1 MLLYWIWFAQLAGVP
16 EWIKLALLD
25 AFRDP
30 EEIYYSKPETLC
42 RVEGIEPE
50 HLQALEDKDLRP
62 AEEILKKCNSKGIK
76 ILTWDDSKYPRQ
88 LKNISD
94 PPVVLYYRG
103 VLPGWEEMPTIGVVG
118 TRKASGYGLQVAH
131 QMGSQIADCGGLV
144 VSGCASG
151 VDTKALEGALEMDMP
166 TVGVLGCGVD
176 VIYPRTNRRLY
187 SKIQERGCLLS
198 EYPPAEPPIGW
209 HFLRRNRIIS
219 GISNG
224 VLVVEAPQR
233 SGALNTARH
242 AREQGRDLFAVPANL
257 GVANFE
263 GSNALLE
270 EGAIAALSG
279 WSVVRHY
286 RNLYPDA
293 VKEPGEIPMGNVER
307 RVQKVAQQPVV
318 PEKLPKNI
326 IDNGENT
333 IYYRKPDE
341 KNLTLTGEETAVL
354 SLLDRT
360 PQHPDQV
367 AARADMPPARVQSIL
382 TILAVKG
389 LVLFHSGGRV
399 SIK

>member
-1 MLLYWIWFAQLAGVP
+1 MLLYWIWFAEVSGVP
-16 EWIKLALLD
+16 QWLKQTLLD
-25 AFRDP
+25 VFHDP
-30 EEIYYSKPETLC
+30 EEIYFAKPEALC
-42 RVEGIEPE
+42 QVEGIELE
-50 HLQALEDKDLRP
+50 HLRALEDKDLGP
-62 AEEILKKCNSKGIK
+62 AEEILKKCSKSDIK
-76 ILTWDDSKYPRQ
+76 LLTIADAAYPQ
-88 LKNISD
+88 KLKNISD

-103 VLPGWEEMPTIGVVG
+103 VLPKWEQLPAIGVVG
-118 TRKASGYGLQVAH
+118 TRKASAYGLQIAR
-131 QMGSQIADCGGLV
+131 QMGSQIAACGGLV

-151 VDTKALEGALEMDMP
+151 IDTKALEGAMEQDMP

-187 SKIQERGCLLS
+187 SKIQEYGCLIS
-198 EYPPAEPPIGW
+198 EYPPQEPPLGW

-224 VLVVEAPQR
+224 VLVVEAPMR

-279 WSVVRHY
+279 WGVVRHY
-286 RNLYPDA
+286 RELYPDA
-293 VKEPGEIPMGNVER
+293 VKDPGEIKVGNPER
-307 RVQKVAQQPVV
+307 SVQKVAQQPLVL
-318 PEKLPKNI
+318 ESNRKNF
-326 IDNGENT
+326 IDNNENSL
-333 IYYRKPDE
+333 YYRKSDNKDPA
-341 KNLTLTGEETAVL
+341 LTCEETVVL

-360 PQHPDQV
+360 PRHPDEV
-367 AARADMPPARVQSIL
+367 AARADLPFAKVQTIL
-382 TILAVKG
+382 TMLAVKG
-389 LVLFHSGGRV
+389 LVVFHSGGRV